1 MRKLGK
7 GQSLVFCIPIEIRD
21 KILHLKSGAD
31 NSLITVADVLRW
43 SISETFVEHRRSM
56 PLWALQGRRFVGQA
70 KVWKAAQEED
80 GIVLSKKL
88 ATKFLEEES
97 QSLDRRYRPRTIR
110 DQSTWDVQDEDV
122 SRILER
128 CRLFSGANPELA
140 ALEEEQERQ
149 LSPEIE
155 EERQVE
161 KPAPAQA
168 LKHSLHKNLTH
179 LVTTGQM
186 VEGSRAL
193 LPAFQTLHNTTA
205 AEYLPECEFPSNLL
219 VTADFSKTVRPVGEK
234 FVSDNFSRPVQW
246 IITSSNAAGMVDYM
260 VIISPFEAYRLL
272 PLIKKHKKVTLHNY
286 LPRPNL
292 QFQSLDSL
300 DLFTEGRS
308 FNPAKVPSQLTIQ
321 LNLFA
326 GQLYFGS
333 FEQYTATCDFLGL
346 AWKLQEHGVEVAS
359 DGFIVRGN
367 TSNFTNS
374 PVKFL
379 YVLMTRIRRDCDG
392 IEKTHMGRVLNG
404 TLLEKI
410 EFEK

>member
-7 GQSLVFCIPIEIRD
+7 GQSLVFCVPTEIRD
-21 KILHLKSGAD
+21 KILHLTGGVDS
-31 NSLITVADVLRW
+31 SLIAVADVLRW

-70 KVWKAAQEED
+70 KVWKASQEEN
-80 GIVLSKKL
+80 GIVLSKES
-88 ATKFLEEES
+88 ATKFLEDEY
-97 QSLDRRYRPRTIR
+97 QSLDRRYRPRALH
-110 DQSTWDVQDEDV
+110 DQSTWDAQDEHV

-128 CRLFSGANPELA
+128 CRLFSGANPEWA

-161 KPAPAQA
+161 KPALAQA
-168 LKHSLHKNLTH
+168 LKHSLHKDLTH
-179 LVTTGQM
+179 LVSTGQM
-186 VEGSRAL
+186 VEGSQAL

-205 AEYLPECEFPSNLL
+205 AEYLPDCEFPSNLL
-219 VTADFSKTVRPVGEK
+219 VTVDFSKTVRPVGVK
-234 FVSDNFSRPVQW
+234 FVSDIFSRPAQW
-246 IITSSNAAGMVDYM
+246 IITRSNAGGEVDCM
-260 VIISPFEAYRLL
+260 IIISPFEANQLL
-272 PLIKKHKKVTLHNY
+272 PAIKKHKKVTLHNY

-292 QFQSLDSL
+292 QFRALDSL
-300 DLFTEGRS
+300 DLFTQGRHFDPS
-308 FNPAKVPSQLTIQ
+308 TVPCHLTIQ

-346 AWKLQEHGVEVAS
+346 AWKPQEHGVEVAS
-359 DGFIVRGN
+359 DGFIVKGN
-367 TSNFTNS
+367 TSNFTIS

-379 YVLMTRIRRDCDG
+379 YVLMTRIRRNCDG